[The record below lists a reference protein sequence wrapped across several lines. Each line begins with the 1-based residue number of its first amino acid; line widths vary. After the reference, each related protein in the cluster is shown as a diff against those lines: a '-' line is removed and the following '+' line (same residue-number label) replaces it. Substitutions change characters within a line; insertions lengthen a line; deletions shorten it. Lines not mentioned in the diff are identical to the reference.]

1 MVPKFD
7 ISADLDLMTG
17 SNRLGITKAMNPDQA
32 NFGGITPYDQ
42 QLYLGSANQGVRVAI
57 DETGLI
63 GVAYTILGIPGA
75 GSPPPEEVDMVFDR
89 PFLFIVESADGI
101 PMFTGIVNNP

>member
-1 MVPKFD
+1 MSVKLSPMIRPPLSRIPSKPPP
-7 ISADLDLMTG
+7 
-17 SNRLGITKAMNPDQA
+17 RKQH
-32 NFGGITPYDQ
+32 
-42 QLYLGSANQGVRVAI
+42 LGSANQGVRVAI